1 MPIGPLLNWLV
12 KNQVRMHVSNDDQP
26 YSSATNAM
34 EAWPETAEVFGA
46 LSHGPGRLR
55 PAVTGR
61 NRPEAAHRER
71 QQSADSVEKV
81 GHGFHGRKVR
91 V

>member
-1 MPIGPLLNWLV
+1 
-12 KNQVRMHVSNDDQP
+12 MHVSNDDQP

>member
-1 MPIGPLLNWLV
+1 
-12 KNQVRMHVSNDDQP
+12 MHVSNDDQP

-61 NRPEAAHRER
+61 NRPILL
-71 QQSADSVEKV
+71 K
-81 GHGFHGRKVR
+81 K
-91 V
+91 

>member
-1 MPIGPLLNWLV
+1 MPITPIELV
-12 KNQVRMHVSNDDQP
+12 RENQARIHVRNDDQP

-46 LSHGPGRLR
+46 ISHGPGRLW

-71 QQSADSVEKV
+71 QQSAKSR
-81 GHGFHGRKVR
+81 HSNR
-91 V
+91 